1 MTHLLSAGTLKGD
14 EVRNAAGENLGKVEE
29 LMVDLP
35 AGRVAY
41 VVLSF
46 GGFLGMGDK
55 LFAVP
60 PSAFTIDRAERCLVL
75 NVDKERLKNAPGF
88 DKNDWPDMAETTW
101 SNRVNEFYGRP
112 S

>member
-1 MTHLLSAGTLKGD
+1 MSAGTLTGD
-14 EVRNAAGENLGKVEE
+14 EVRNLSGEKLGKVEE
-29 LMVDLP
+29 FMLDLP

-60 PSAFTIDRAERCLVL
+60 PAALEIDHEDKCLLL
-75 NVDKERLKNAPGF
+75 NVDKERLKQAPGF
-88 DKNDWPDMAETTW
+88 DKDHWPDWADTGW
-101 SNRVNEFYGRP
+101 SARVNDFYGVRP